1 MKDNTLLSVHN
12 MLVEELENL
21 MDIDLESDDPKKIES
36 EMKRAEK
43 VAKIGQA
50 ISANASVCVK
60 GIKVSG
66 IYGEK
71 IPQALS
77 MDVSP
82 FDGSEQQK
90 G

>member
-1 MKDNTLLSVHN
+1 MTDNTLLSVHN

-21 MDIDLESDDPKKIES
+21 MDIDLESDDPKKIEA

-50 ISANASVCVK
+50 ISANATVCVK

-71 IPQALS
+71 IPEALS
-77 MDVSP
+77 MGASSSP
-82 FDGSEQQK
+82 GRGQ
-90 G
+90 

>member
-1 MKDNTLLSVHN
+1 MQDNTLLSVHN

-21 MDIDLESDDPKKIES
+21 MDIDLESDDPKKIEA

-50 ISANASVCVK
+50 ISANAAVCVK

-77 MDVSP
+77 MDASSP
-82 FDGSEQQK
+82 SPDGGQ
-90 G
+90 